1 LQEALLKKVNNIT
14 LIAAA
19 ATNDANN
26 DENMVE
32 SITREV
38 NVLNSKYHTIIADL
52 QDINRSLIIHIGR

>member
-38 NVLNSKYHTIIADL
+38 NVLNAKYHTIIADL

>member
-1 LQEALLKKVNNIT
+1 LQEALLKKVNNIA

-38 NVLNSKYHTIIADL
+38 NVLNAKYHTIIADL